1 MRWRLTL
8 KLEDYKTVFTVV
20 GLIGTLIVA
29 SPTLGLVLHLPGGEE
44 FSALWVLGPG
54 QMAEDY
60 PFNVT
65 AGVNY
70 LVHVGVG
77 NHMGSSAYYVVY
89 VKFRNET
96 EPLPNSTAG
105 TPSVLAPLYEHR
117 VFLEDNG
124 SGEFPL
130 TFSFSN
136 VSFSENQSTVGIAT
150 INGVQS
156 IVDESVSWDKVYSGY
171 YYELFMELWIYNSTS
186 NGFSYHNRFVSLRL
200 NMTASV

>member
-1 MRWRLTL
+1 M
-8 KLEDYKTVFTVV
+8 KLEDCRVIFAAV
-20 GLIGTLIVA
+20 GLIGVLTFA
-29 SPTLGLVLHLPGGEE
+29 SPTLGLVLHLPGGEQ
-44 FSALWVLGPG
+44 FSELWVLGPG

-70 LVHVGVG
+70 LVYVGVG
-77 NHMGSSAYYVVY
+77 CHMGSLTYYVVY

-105 TPSVLAPLYEHR
+105 TPSALARLYEYR
-117 VFLEDNG
+117 VFLED
-124 SGEFPL
+124 GENSDFPL

-136 VSFSENQSTVGIAT
+136 VSFSGNQCTVGSVT

-156 IVDESVSWDKVYSGY
+156 SVEESVSWDTVNHGY
-171 YYELFMELWIYNSTS
+171 YYQLFMELWIYDSAS
-186 NGFSYHNRFVSLRL
+186 NVPSFNNRFVSLWL
-200 NMTASV
+200 NMTALV

>member
-1 MRWRLTL
+1 V
-8 KLEDYKTVFTVV
+8 KLEDCKVVFAAV
-20 GLIGTLIVA
+20 GLIGVLIFA
-29 SPTLGLVLHLPGGEE
+29 SPTLGLVLHLPGGEK
-44 FSALWVLGPG
+44 FSELWVLGPG
-54 QMAEDY
+54 HMAGDY

-65 AGVNY
+65 AGVKY
-70 LVHVGVG
+70 LVYVGVG

-105 TPSVLAPLYEHR
+105 TPSFLAPLYEHR

-124 SGEFPL
+124 SSEFPL

-136 VSFSENQSTVGIAT
+136 VSFSGNQSTVGSVI

-156 IVDESVSWDKVYSGY
+156 IVDESVSWDAVNRGY
-171 YYELFMELWIYNSTS
+171 YYELFMELWIYDPAS
-186 NGFSYHNRFVSLRL
+186 NGFSYHNRFVSRWL